1 MGFLG
6 VLDAKQSAH
15 LRSRAIQR
23 RFRKGQAVF
32 HQGGVSDRVI
42 AVLTGRVKVST
53 TTAAGNACKAGLLN
67 VQPQDPATFN
77 PTKCDVHP
85 SQSGQKLVAQTV
97 EDAYRAAK
105 GH

>member
-1 MGFLG
+1 M
-6 VLDAKQSAH
+6 VVNYYSLDYSDAGGTAFTK
-15 LRSRAIQR
+15 LLN
-23 RFRKGQAVF
+23 QAVTASAK
-32 HQGGVSDRVI
+32 SDG
-42 AVLTGRVKVST
+42 AVVADAFTAFKDATST